1 MKQTAAI
8 ASGILLGFLI
18 LSGQASAQGR
28 GRGRAG
34 RPSVSNPGSLHSN
47 AAAGTPAYSGD
58 RDFGRERAAEV
69 GEGQKNGLEKENLS
83 PQQTGNGKKEGR
95 PKSERKQQ

>member
-34 RPSVSNPGSLHSN
+34 RPS
-47 AAAGTPAYSGD
+47 AAGTPAYSGD